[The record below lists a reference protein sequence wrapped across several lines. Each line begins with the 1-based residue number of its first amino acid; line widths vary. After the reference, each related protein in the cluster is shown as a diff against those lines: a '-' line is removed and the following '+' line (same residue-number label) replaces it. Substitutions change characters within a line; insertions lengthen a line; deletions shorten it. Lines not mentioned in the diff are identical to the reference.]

1 MELINMTNR
10 RKVLAVI
17 AAAIMALMA
26 GIVALLM
33 VSPSA
38 IAEQTGTKFAF
49 ARIVNAE
56 GDAIGAA
63 MLTQRQEEVRIF
75 AWTRGLTPGK
85 HGIHIH
91 AVGLCDPAAFT
102 TAGGHFN
109 PEMKQ
114 HGLENPAG
122 AHGGDLPNL
131 EVRENGLG
139 ILNADND
146 RISLLE
152 GPKSLFDAD
161 GSALIIHASEDDQM
175 TDPTGNSGARIA
187 CGVIQA
193 K

>member
-1 MELINMTNR
+1 MALLNNPT
-10 RKVLAVI
+10 RKVLVIIATAVMVL
-17 AAAIMALMA
+17 AAAM
-26 GIVALLM
+26 VALLA

-38 IAEQTGTKFAF
+38 IADPPSPKFAF
-49 ARIVNAE
+49 ARVMDAE
-56 GDAIGAA
+56 GDVIGTA
-63 MLTQRQEEVRIF
+63 MLTQRKEEVRVF

-109 PEMKQ
+109 PEIKE
-114 HGLENPAG
+114 HGLDNPDG

-131 EVRENGLG
+131 EVRENGIG
-139 ILNADND
+139 ILHAVND

-152 GPKSLFDAD
+152 GSNSLFDAD
-161 GSALIIHASEDDQM
+161 GSALIIHAAEDDQV
-175 TDPTGNSGARIA
+175 TDPTGNSGARVA